1 MSRDWQH
8 DDSGSFERFHKD
20 RGIKKKQKR
29 GDRHSQKQRM
39 REVASDVDSYEDD
52 FGDFYDDRSSTKQ
65 RQ

>member
-1 MSRDWQH
+1 MSREWN

-39 REVASDVDSYEDD
+39 REAASDIDRYEDD
-52 FGDFYDDRSSTKQ
+52 TFEDYQNERTNSKQ
-65 RQ
+65 R